1 MSQCFYFLTRIITCY
16 CKWSDL
22 TIWWCI
28 CIESSKTFPDPW
40 CSATAVRYMTM
51 NRNEWEL
58 NHVLI
63 IARSRSDIS
72 HLMLTDTAVCH
83 GHPPQ
88 LSWDCKWQTNK
99 LQELCYQAMES
110 GLSQNSCLLMGSMT
124 YSEFLTTE
132 SWFWVTVHRWTTA
145 ITALH
150 QALSDSYHCPE
161 QSFLFHFPV
170 YSSDKVFPI

>member
-1 MSQCFYFLTRIITCY
+1 MPVVKDKSKLQSNRSKYSHFLTRIIRCY

-22 TIWWCI
+22 TVWWCI
-28 CIESSKTFPDPW
+28 CIESSKTFPDSW

-72 HLMLTDTAVCH
+72 SLSMLTDTAVCH

-88 LSWDCKWQTNK
+88 LSLDCKWWTNK
-99 LQELCYQAMES
+99 LQELWYQAMGS
-110 GLSQNSCLLMGSMT
+110 GLSQNSCLPMGSMT
-124 YSEFLTTE
+124 LQWIPY
-132 SWFWVTVHRWTTA
+132 HRD
-145 ITALH
+145 L
-150 QALSDSYHCPE
+150 LSSHCA
-161 QSFLFHFPV
+161 
-170 YSSDKVFPI
+170 

>member
-1 MSQCFYFLTRIITCY
+1 MCQWLKTKLQSNRSKYSHFLTRIIPCY

-22 TIWWCI
+22 TVWWCI
-28 CIESSKTFPDPW
+28 CIESSKTFPDSW

-72 HLMLTDTAVCH
+72 SLSMLTDTAVCH

-88 LSWDCKWQTNK
+88 LSLDCKWWTNK
-99 LQELCYQAMES
+99 LQELWYQAMGS
-110 GLSQNSCLLMGSMT
+110 GLSQNSCLPMGSMT
-124 YSEFLTTE
+124 LQWIPY
-132 SWFWVTVHRWTTA
+132 HRD
-145 ITALH
+145 L
-150 QALSDSYHCPE
+150 LSSHCA
-161 QSFLFHFPV
+161 
-170 YSSDKVFPI
+170 